1 MNFNFNFIFGYVM
14 ENSWKVWIPYM
25 EISTTELFWEEAPPE
40 FGNDR
45 RHSIAKEK
53 NTNSHILK
61 GNPDC

>member
-1 MNFNFNFIFGYVM
+1 M
-14 ENSWKVWIPYM
+14 ESVDAYM
-25 EISTTELFWEEAPPE
+25 QISTTKLFWEEAPPE

-53 NTNSHILK
+53 NSNSHILK